1 MPVSCLVIAL
11 FIVFGGSAVGLG
23 GKFVVLSSLPV

>member
-11 FIVFGGSAVGLG
+11 FVVLGSSAVGLG
-23 GKFVVLSSLPV
+23 GKLVVLSNFPV